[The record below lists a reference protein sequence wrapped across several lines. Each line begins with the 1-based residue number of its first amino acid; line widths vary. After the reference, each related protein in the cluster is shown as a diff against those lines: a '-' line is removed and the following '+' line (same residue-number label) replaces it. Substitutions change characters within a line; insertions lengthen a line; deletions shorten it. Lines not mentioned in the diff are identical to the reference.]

1 MVSELVGDEMPTTL
15 LLADDSVVIQK
26 LVGLSFVNED
36 IEIVS
41 VDNGDD
47 AVTRARECN
56 PDIILADVVMPGKSG
71 YEVCAAIRNNPDLAD
86 TPVLLL
92 TGTFEAFDET
102 RANKV
107 KATGHITKP
116 FEAQM
121 LVDRVNEILAQR
133 TPAQATPAAA
143 EHSNDFFADELLNAG
158 ESNATADF
166 TPNPVSDQSDILTPA
181 PLAPES
187 THGTDATSIAI
198 EPIADLDDLLDGA
211 GADHTVAIISDKI
224 PYASEDTVP
233 PATDY
238 TSSEDAPTVSP
249 SQFMPVDNFVS
260 DATPLPGANTDP
272 APIPT
277 PMPNVSVGAS
287 GTSTNTPGTLN
298 LKQVDAPDPL
308 AAFVNDSPAAALSP
322 WHDEMASPIAPPSV
336 PVSTS
341 EFDDLGLGSESDIS
355 IDQLESSSLDASLLA
370 SDMFGGHALSDDLGG
385 EFDDSFDSGIDTRLA
400 DPVGSDFPASQRL
413 DIDFGAPASDAI
425 VPENINVY
433 DVSSSDVGFG
443 AAGDAPSW
451 SAGVPDDVET
461 GPAPIMIPTD
471 TTRDVDVMAPIPG
484 VHMQAVSEYD
494 SASEAPI
501 TLTEEPAARTPEAD
515 ISFASSAPSVSPL
528 DETIGA
534 TDTAPVLD
542 IPAPAAT
549 ASPTGSRPDLTPVMR
564 DRIHDTLEKVA
575 WEAFADLSDDIVRQL
590 MERVEQIAWEVI
602 PQMAETLLQD
612 EIRRM
617 KGEEGEE

>member
-47 AVTRARECN
+47 AVIRARQCN

-71 YEVCAAIRNNPDLAD
+71 YEVCAAIRNTPDLAEI
-86 TPVLLL
+86 PVLLL

-102 RANKV
+102 RANEV

-133 TPAQATPAAA
+133 TPAHATPAAA
-143 EHSNDFFADELLNAG
+143 ETGNDFFADELSNAG
-158 ESNATADF
+158 ESNAIAGF
-166 TPNPVSDQSDILTPA
+166 TPDPVFDQNDTLTPT

-187 THGTDATSIAI
+187 TQETDAASIAI
-198 EPIADLDDLLDGA
+198 EAIAGLDDLLDGA
-211 GADHTVAIISDKI
+211 GGDHTVAIIPDKN
-224 PYASEDTVP
+224 PYTPADSVP

-238 TSSEDAPTVSP
+238 TSLEDAPTVSP
-249 SQFMPVDNFVS
+249 NQSMPVDAFFS
-260 DATPLPGANTDP
+260 DSTPLPGANTEP

-277 PMPNVSVGAS
+277 AMPNVHAA
-287 GTSTNTPGTLN
+287 GTITNATGTLN

-308 AAFVNDSPAAALSP
+308 AAFENDFPAAAASVRN
-322 WHDEMASPIAPPSV
+322 DGMASPIAPPSV

-355 IDQLESSSLDASLLA
+355 LDQLESPSLDSNLLA
-370 SDMFGGHALSDDLGG
+370 YDMFGGDALSDDLVGD
-385 EFDDSFDSGIDTRLA
+385 FDDNFDSGIDTI
-400 DPVGSDFPASQRL
+400 GSDFPASQEL
-413 DIDFGAPASDAI
+413 DIDFGAPTSDAI
-425 VPENINVY
+425 VPENVNVY
-433 DVSSSDVGFG
+433 DVSSSDLGVG
-443 AAGDAPSW
+443 ADREAPSW
-451 SAGVPDDVET
+451 SAGIPDGVAT
-461 GPAPIMIPTD
+461 GPVIATD
-471 TTRDVDVMAPIPG
+471 TTPDVDVMAPIPG
-484 VHMQAVSEYD
+484 AHMQAVSEYD
-494 SASEAPI
+494 SASETPI
-501 TLTEEPAARTPEAD
+501 SLTDEPAVRTPEAD
-515 ISFASSAPSVSPL
+515 IRFASSATSVNPL

-534 TDTAPVLD
+534 THTAPVLD
-542 IPAPAAT
+542 IPPPAAT
-549 ASPTGSRPDLTPVMR
+549 PSPTGGRPELTPVMR

-617 KGEEGEE
+617 KGEEGES

>member
-1 MVSELVGDEMPTTL
+1 MRRFASPYEANDSSLMVSELVGDEMPTTL

-26 LVGLSFVNED
+26 LVGLSFLNEN
-36 IEIVS
+36 IEVVS

-47 AVTRARECN
+47 AVTRAGQCN

-71 YEVCAAIRNNPDLAD
+71 YDVCAAIRNTPELAD
-86 TPVLLL
+86 IPVLLL

-102 RANKV
+102 RADHV

-133 TPAQATPAAA
+133 TSAQALPAAA
-143 EHSNDFFADELLNAG
+143 DS
-158 ESNATADF
+158 
-166 TPNPVSDQSDILTPA
+166 TPNPVFAQDDILTPA

-187 THGTDATSIAI
+187 TPETDMTSIAI
-198 EPIADLDDLLDGA
+198 EAIAGLDDLLDGA
-211 GADHTVAIISDKI
+211 GGDHTTLDKI
-224 PYASEDTVP
+224 RDASGDTVP

-238 TSSEDAPTVSP
+238 TSLEDAPTVSP
-249 SQFMPVDNFVS
+249 NQPMPVDSFHS
-260 DATPLPGANTDP
+260 DATPRPSTRTTD
-272 APIPT
+272 T
-277 PMPNVSVGAS
+277 VNLQQVGAS
-287 GTSTNTPGTLN
+287 
-298 LKQVDAPDPL
+298 DPL
-308 AAFVNDSPAAALSP
+308 AALENDSPAAASSP

-355 IDQLESSSLDASLLA
+355 VGQLESPNLDASLLA
-370 SDMFGGHALSDDLGG
+370 DDMFGDDDLGG
-385 EFDDSFDSGIDTRLA
+385 DFDDNFDDNFDSGIDT
-400 DPVGSDFPASQRL
+400 VGSDFPASQGL

-425 VPENINVY
+425 VPENANVY
-433 DVSSSDVGFG
+433 DVSNSDLDFG
-443 AAGDAPSW
+443 ADGHAPGW
-451 SAGVPDDVET
+451 SKGVPDGIET
-461 GPAPIMIPTD
+461 GPAPSMSATE
-471 TTRDVDVMAPIPG
+471 TTPDVDVMAPVQG
-484 VHMQAVSEYD
+484 VDMQAVNKYD

-501 TLTEEPAARTPEAD
+501 HLTEEPAAPTLEAD
-515 ISFASSAPSVSPL
+515 IGFASAAPSVSPL

-534 TDTAPVLD
+534 TDPAPVLD
-542 IPAPAAT
+542 TTAPAAT
-549 ASPTGSRPDLTPVMR
+549 ASQTGNRPELTPVMR

-602 PQMAETLLQD
+602 PQMAETLLED

-617 KGEEGEE
+617 KGEEGEP

>member
-1 MVSELVGDEMPTTL
+1 MPTTL

-47 AVTRARECN
+47 AVTRAFECN

-102 RANKV
+102 RANMV

-121 LVDRVNEILAQR
+121 LVNRVNEILAQR

-143 EHSNDFFADELLNAG
+143 EPSNDFFADELSNAG

-166 TPNPVSDQSDILTPA
+166 APDSAFDQSDILTPA

-187 THGTDATSIAI
+187 THEINATSIAI
-198 EPIADLDDLLDGA
+198 ESIAGLD
-211 GADHTVAIISDKI
+211 
-224 PYASEDTVP
+224 
-233 PATDY
+233 
-238 TSSEDAPTVSP
+238 
-249 SQFMPVDNFVS
+249 
-260 DATPLPGANTDP
+260 
-272 APIPT
+272 
-277 PMPNVSVGAS
+277 
-287 GTSTNTPGTLN
+287 
-298 LKQVDAPDPL
+298 
-308 AAFVNDSPAAALSP
+308 
-322 WHDEMASPIAPPSV
+322 
-336 PVSTS
+336 
-341 EFDDLGLGSESDIS
+341 
-355 IDQLESSSLDASLLA
+355 
-370 SDMFGGHALSDDLGG
+370 DMFGGDPLSDDLGG
-385 EFDDSFDSGIDTRLA
+385 DFDDNFDLGIDTDLT
-400 DPVGSDFPASQRL
+400 DPAGSYFPASQGL
-413 DIDFGAPASDAI
+413 DIDFGAPASDGI
-425 VPENINVY
+425 VPENVNDY
-433 DVSSSDVGFG
+433 DVSISDLGVG
-443 AAGDAPSW
+443 AVGDAPSW
-451 SAGVPDDVET
+451 SAGVPDGVET
-461 GPAPIMIPTD
+461 GPAPIMMPTN
-471 TTRDVDVMAPIPG
+471 TTPNVDVMNPTPE

-501 TLTEEPAARTPEAD
+501 TLTEEPAARAPEAD
-515 ISFASSAPSVSPL
+515 ISFASSAPRVSPL
-528 DETIGA
+528 DQTIGA
-534 TDTAPVLD
+534 TNTAPVLN

-549 ASPTGSRPDLTPVMR
+549 ASPTGSRPDLTPMMR

-602 PQMAETLLQD
+602 PQMAETLIQD

>member
-143 EHSNDFFADELLNAG
+143 EHSNDFFADELSNAG

-166 TPNPVSDQSDILTPA
+166 TPDPVSDQSDMMTPA

-198 EPIADLDDLLDGA
+198 EPIADLDGA
-211 GADHTVAIISDKI
+211 GGDPTVAIIPDKI
-224 PYASEDTVP
+224 SYASEDTVP
-233 PATDY
+233 RATDY

-249 SQFMPVDNFVS
+249 HQSMPVGDSFS
-260 DATPLPGANTDP
+260 DATPLPGANTEP

-277 PMPNVSVGAS
+277 PSV
-287 GTSTNTPGTLN
+287 L
-298 LKQVDAPDPL
+298 
-308 AAFVNDSPAAALSP
+308 
-322 WHDEMASPIAPPSV
+322 
-336 PVSTS
+336 VSTS

-355 IDQLESSSLDASLLA
+355 IDQLESPSLDASLLA
-370 SDMFGGHALSDDLGG
+370 NDMFGDDALSDDLGS
-385 EFDDSFDSGIDTRLA
+385 EFDDNFDSGIDTGLT
-400 DPVGSDFPASQRL
+400 DPVGSGFPASQGL

-425 VPENINVY
+425 VPENVNVY
-433 DVSSSDVGFG
+433 DVSSSDLGVG
-443 AAGDAPSW
+443 ADGDAPSW
-451 SAGVPDDVET
+451 SAGVPDGVET

-471 TTRDVDVMAPIPG
+471 TTPDVDVMAPIPG

-542 IPAPAAT
+542 IPPSAAT

>member
-47 AVTRARECN
+47 AVTRACECN

-102 RANKV
+102 RANMV

-121 LVDRVNEILAQR
+121 LVNRVNEILAQR
-133 TPAQATPAAA
+133 TSAQATPAAA
-143 EHSNDFFADELLNAG
+143 EPSNDFFADERLNAG

-166 TPNPVSDQSDILTPA
+166 APDSVFDQSDILTPA

-187 THGTDATSIAI
+187 THGINATSIAI
-198 EPIADLDDLLDGA
+198 ESITGLDDLLDGA
-211 GADHTVAIISDKI
+211 GGDRTVGIIPDKI
-224 PYASEDTVP
+224 PYASEDTLP
-233 PATDY
+233 RATDY
-238 TSSEDAPTVSP
+238 TNLEDAPTVSP
-249 SQFMPVDNFVS
+249 NQS
-260 DATPLPGANTDP
+260 
-272 APIPT
+272 
-277 PMPNVSVGAS
+277 MPNVGVG
-287 GTSTNTPGTLN
+287 GTSTNATGALN
-298 LKQVDAPDPL
+298 LKPVGAPDPL
-308 AAFVNDSPAAALSP
+308 AAFENDSPAAAHSP
-322 WHDEMASPIAPPSV
+322 WHDEMASPVAPPPASV
-336 PVSTS
+336 SMR

-355 IDQLESSSLDASLLA
+355 IDPLESPSLDTSLIA
-370 SDMFGGHALSDDLGG
+370 DDMFGGDPLSDDLGG
-385 EFDDSFDSGIDTRLA
+385 DFDDNFDSGIDTGLT
-400 DPVGSDFPASQRL
+400 DPAGSYFPASLGL
-413 DIDFGAPASDAI
+413 DIDFGAPASDGI
-425 VPENINVY
+425 VPENVNDY
-433 DVSSSDVGFG
+433 DVSISDLGVGAVG
-443 AAGDAPSW
+443 NAPSW
-451 SAGVPDDVET
+451 SAGVPDGVKT
-461 GPAPIMIPTD
+461 GPAPMMPTN
-471 TTRDVDVMAPIPG
+471 TTPNVDVMNPIPE
-484 VHMQAVSEYD
+484 VHMQAVSGYD

-501 TLTEEPAARTPEAD
+501 ALTEEPAARAPEAD

-528 DETIGA
+528 DATIGA
-534 TDTAPVLD
+534 TIDATIGATIGATNTARVLN

-549 ASPTGSRPDLTPVMR
+549 ASPAGSRPDLTPVMR

-602 PQMAETLLQD
+602 PQMAETLIQD

>member
-1 MVSELVGDEMPTTL
+1 MPTTL

-143 EHSNDFFADELLNAG
+143 EHSNDFFADKLSNAD

-166 TPNPVSDQSDILTPA
+166 TPDPVSYQSDILTPA

-187 THGTDATSIAI
+187 THGTVATSIAI
-198 EPIADLDDLLDGA
+198 E
-211 GADHTVAIISDKI
+211 
-224 PYASEDTVP
+224 
-233 PATDY
+233 
-238 TSSEDAPTVSP
+238 
-249 SQFMPVDNFVS
+249 
-260 DATPLPGANTDP
+260 P

-277 PMPNVSVGAS
+277 PMPNVSVGAA
-287 GTSTNTPGTLN
+287 GTSTNATGTLN

-308 AAFVNDSPAAALSP
+308 AAFENDSPAAAPSP

-355 IDQLESSSLDASLLA
+355 IDQLESPSFDASLLA
-370 SDMFGGHALSDDLGG
+370 NDMFGDDALSDDLGG
-385 EFDDSFDSGIDTRLA
+385 DFDDHFDSGIDTGLT
-400 DPVGSDFPASQRL
+400 DPVGSDFPASQGL

-425 VPENINVY
+425 VPENVNVY
-433 DVSSSDVGFG
+433 DVSSSDLGVG
-443 AAGDAPSW
+443 ADGDTPSW
-451 SAGVPDDVET
+451 SAGVPDGVET
-461 GPAPIMIPTD
+461 GPAPIMMPTD
-471 TTRDVDVMAPIPG
+471 TTPDVDVMAPIPG

-501 TLTEEPAARTPEAD
+501 SLTEEPAARTPEAD

-542 IPAPAAT
+542 IPASAAT
-549 ASPTGSRPDLTPVMR
+549 ASSTGNRPDLTPVMR